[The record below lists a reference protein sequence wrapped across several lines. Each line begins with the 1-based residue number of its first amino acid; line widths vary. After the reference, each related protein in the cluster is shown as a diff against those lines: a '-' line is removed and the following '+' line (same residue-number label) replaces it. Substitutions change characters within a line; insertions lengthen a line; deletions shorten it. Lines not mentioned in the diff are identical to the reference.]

1 MGEVGYISKMVDADL
16 VERSIDGQR
25 EAFTELVNRHK
36 SAVCGVAYSICGDM
50 GLSEEVV
57 R

>member
-36 SAVCGVAYSICGDM
+36 SAACGVAYSICGDM